1 MPIKLSYKRLF
12 SMLLAVALLTLPALH
27 ASAFVIGN
35 VEDLEALLPAP
46 ETSEP
51 IPANNTSPIA
61 RNLSFETYRN
71 VAIIEALSAFDPE
84 GDLLEFRIVKNPA
97 RGKVTLS
104 EGSASFTYAP
114 YEGKKGKDSFTYV
127 AVDSFGNTS
136 EPAKV
141 NIVIRRATSEV
152 FYADMDGNAAHRAA
166 VRLAD
171 AGVFVGEQLGG
182 NHFFAPETTM
192 NREEFITLAVQTL
205 GNEIFLESTT
215 TGFSDDSVI
224 SVWAKS
230 SIASALRA
238 GMVTGSLS
246 DEGDA
251 VFSPQ
256 DTITYGEASVL
267 VGRLLRVTDV
277 ATVGTPA
284 DPSIPSWLAQPV
296 ANLKAVGVVPSG
308 AQGDEL
314 GEPLTRAQCAVML
327 SNALDVLDFRAS
339 SGRFFS
345 RL

>member
-1 MPIKLSYKRLF
+1 MQSKYSRARLF
-12 SMLLAVALLTLPALH
+12 TMLLAVALLTLPALR

-51 IPANNTSPIA
+51 IPSNNTSPIA

-71 VAIIEALSAFDPE
+71 VTIIEELSAFDPE
-84 GDLLEFRIVKNPA
+84 GDLLEYRIVKNPA
-97 RGKVTLS
+97 RGKVTLT

-114 YEGKKGKDSFTYV
+114 YENKKGKDSFTYV

-141 NIVIRRATSEV
+141 SIHIQNAKTAV
-152 FYADMDGNAAHRAA
+152 FYADMTDNPAHRAA
-166 VRLAD
+166 VRLAEE
-171 AGVFVGEQLGG
+171 GVFVGECLGG
-182 NHFFAPETTM
+182 NYFFDPETAL
-192 NREEFITLAVQTL
+192 NREEFLTMAVQTL
-205 GNEIFLESTT
+205 GGDILLESAT
-215 TGFSDDSVI
+215 TGFTDDDVI

-246 DEGDA
+246 EEGDA

-256 DTITYGEASVL
+256 DTISYGEASAL

-277 ATVGTPA
+277 ATAATAA
-284 DPSIPSWLAQPV
+284 DPTVPVWLAQSV
-296 ANLKAVGVVPSG
+296 ANLKAVGVVPPG
-308 AQGDEL
+308 AGGDEL
-314 GEPLTRAQCAVML
+314 SVPLTRGQCAVML
-327 SNALDVLDFRAS
+327 SNALDVLDFRAGVGS
-339 SGRFFS
+339 FFS